1 MDEKKLKD
9 NELEKEEI
17 TNAKEDKKEKKAKK
31 DKEKEEMIRLA
42 AENKVLKEE
51 YLKSK
56 AELENFKKRTNEEKI
71 RDRKYASTNLIGD
84 LLLPLDQLKKVVE
97 MQTEDQVLKNFLI
110 GFKMINDKIYQV
122 LEEDGLK
129 EIDALNKQFD
139 PNYHYAV
146 EKESNKELENG
157 IILDVIHVGY
167 MYKDRILRPAMVKVN
182 EWSENNNENN
192 E

>member
-1 MDEKKLKD
+1 MDEKNLKD

-56 AELENFKKRTNEEKI
+56 AELENFKKRTNEEKV